1 MNTSHVNIGDF
12 VMDTISL
19 AGTLPAKLKAVRDA
33 GFSQIMLAA
42 RDVVGHSDGIDAA
55 VQDVR
60 ASGLRVTGFQV
71 LRDFEGLS
79 GHLHDYKIDIAKS
92 MLEMAH
98 ALGATVLLVCSS
110 TSTHATSDPDAL
122 ARDLRKLAMLAPLG
136 IKVAQVCRG
145 PYDQR
150 VHRLGIVCRADAPN
164 LGIGIDSFHAFATKS
179 SLDDLD
185 ILSPDKIFLVQ
196 LADFMWQETR
206 TDEERIATARHF
218 RVFPGEGVHSEAL
231 AELVRRLDQLGYRG
245 DYSFEVFNDDYSQ
258 LPLPMVAAR
267 ARRSAIWLSEDVRAV
282 GAAAHSP
289 AAPARRDRNVLPTTA
304 MHTPTGSNPSA
315 AAVVP
320 GYAHAFA
327 FRGDHIP
334 SLCRSPGVVRGP
346 DTRPADGSRRDRRAD
361 YLGMLGL
368 APCVAI
374 NLADDA
380 LEPAGMRCV
389 GLRTVLQDP
398 RTRCWRLPHARFV
411 VDWDRTHRFCGRC
424 GTPHSATGRMSA
436 RRNVRHAGWSP
447 IRVFRRR

>member
-1 MNTSHVNIGDF
+1 MNTAHVNIGDF
-12 VMDTISL
+12 GMDTISL

-98 ALGATVLLVCSS
+98 ALGATVLLACSS
-110 TSTHATSDPDAL
+110 TSAHATSDPDAL
-122 ARDLRKLAMLAPLG
+122 ARDLRKLAMLALPLG
-136 IKVAQVCRG
+136 IKVAYEGLSWGRTINEFTAAW
-145 PYDQR
+145 D
-150 VHRLGIVCRADAPN
+150 IVCRADAPN

-185 ILSPDKIFLVQ
+185 MLSPDKIFLVQ

-206 TDEERIATARHF
+206 TDEERMATARHF

-258 LPLPMVAAR
+258 LPLPTVAAR
-267 ARRSAIWLSEDVRAV
+267 ARRSAIWLSEDVLRRSVPLPNQIRLRQRA
-282 GAAAHSP
+282 
-289 AAPARRDRNVLPTTA
+289 T
-304 MHTPTGSNPSA
+304 
-315 AAVVP
+315 
-320 GYAHAFA
+320 
-327 FRGDHIP
+327 
-334 SLCRSPGVVRGP
+334 
-346 DTRPADGSRRDRRAD
+346 
-361 YLGMLGL
+361 
-368 APCVAI
+368 
-374 NLADDA
+374 
-380 LEPAGMRCV
+380 
-389 GLRTVLQDP
+389 
-398 RTRCWRLPHARFV
+398 
-411 VDWDRTHRFCGRC
+411 
-424 GTPHSATGRMSA
+424 
-436 RRNVRHAGWSP
+436 
-447 IRVFRRR
+447 